1 MCEIMNTYIQL
12 PGRGKHNSPYL
23 KSLSEVGEQLAP
35 ILLSRLNKADGTGG
49 VVPWAVLGHSMGC
62 WAAYETVK
70 ALESLGCSTP
80 PTTFIAA
87 CFASPDIKERPWT
100 PNASLNEV
108 YKKTQAITHFHTYL
122 FVFCLPLLSF
132 EKLFVS

>member
-1 MCEIMNTYIQL
+1 L
-12 PGRGKHNSPYL
+12 PGRGKHNTPYL

-108 YKKTQAITHFHTYL
+108 SNHHRAQQQQQQHTYKYAHIL
-122 FVFCLPLLSF
+122 DVHPPPFDRKTACVCVLMF
-132 EKLFVS
+132 